1 MMERVILHADLNNF
15 YASVECLYHPEIRN
29 RPVAVGGD
37 PQKRHGIVLA
47 KNDLAKQYGVKTGET
62 LWQARQKCS
71 DILFVPPHFD
81 LYLKFSQLAKEIYA
95 QYTDQIESFGL
106 DECWLDIT
114 HSQKLFGEGEVVAD
128 AIRQQMKARLGITC
142 SVGVSYN
149 KIFAKLGS
157 DYKKP
162 DATTVISKA
171 NYQTL
176 VWPLPIQALLYIGK
190 KTEEKLQQMGIHTI
204 GDLASVKVQYLEERL
219 GKNGRMLWQFAN
231 GLDDSPVALSSQ
243 PRQMKSISNSTTCAR
258 DLIRNDE
265 IKITMYALC
274 ESIAAR
280 LHQKQ
285 LFANTVQIGIKDYQ
299 FHSYQRQIQLDRPI
313 ATCQDIF
320 QQAFQLLQK
329 HHISGKPIRNISI
342 RVSNLTKA
350 PIEQLS
356 LFQDYQQGRK
366 QEQIDFTI
374 DDIRQ
379 RFGHAA
385 IQRGLMLK
393 DPALAEFNPQED
405 HIIHP
410 EGFFR

>member
-1 MMERVILHADLNNF
+1 
-15 YASVECLYHPEIRN
+15 
-29 RPVAVGGD
+29 
-37 PQKRHGIVLA
+37 
-47 KNDLAKQYGVKTGET
+47 
-62 LWQARQKCS
+62 
-71 DILFVPPHFD
+71 
-81 LYLKFSQLAKEIYA
+81 
-95 QYTDQIESFGL
+95 
-106 DECWLDIT
+106 
-114 HSQKLFGEGEVVAD
+114 
-128 AIRQQMKARLGITC
+128 
-142 SVGVSYN
+142 
-149 KIFAKLGS
+149 
-157 DYKKP
+157 
-162 DATTVISKA
+162 
-171 NYQTL
+171 
-176 VWPLPIQALLYIGK
+176 
-190 KTEEKLQQMGIHTI
+190 MGIHTI

-385 IQRGLMLK
+385 IQRLSLI
-393 DPALAEFNPQED
+393 
-405 HIIHP
+405 HI
-410 EGFFR
+410 